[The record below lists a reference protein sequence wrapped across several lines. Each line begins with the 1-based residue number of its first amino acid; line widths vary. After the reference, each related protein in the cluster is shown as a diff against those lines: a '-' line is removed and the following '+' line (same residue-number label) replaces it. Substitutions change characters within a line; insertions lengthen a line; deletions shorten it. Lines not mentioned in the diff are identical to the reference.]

1 LSKRLHFKII
11 SDDPLSKARAGCLET
26 SSGIVPTPA
35 FMAVGTQ
42 ATVKTLDA
50 RDIKESGCVIILANA
65 YHLSVRPGEK
75 LIHEQGGL
83 HQFMKWDGPILTDS
97 GGYQLFSL
105 SSLAKVF
112 DDGIK
117 FRNHLDGD
125 EIFLTPQKVIEIQ
138 KFLAPDIAMVIDEP
152 LSFPHTRK
160 NAEIA
165 LSRTLRWA
173 EISLEE
179 HKNVSQQLLFCIVQ
193 GGSFLDLR
201 CEAAEEL
208 VKLSFDGYALGGLSL
223 GEPKTKTLEI
233 IDSVT
238 EILPK
243 DKPRYVMGMGTPGDI
258 IRCVSLGVDMFD
270 CVIPTRHARRGNLFT
285 WKGRMSI
292 KRSEYIHDNQP
303 IDLDCGCETCKRSY
317 SRSYLRHLFQS
328 KEPLGQRLMS
338 IHNLFFYQELMKK
351 IRGKIQEGNFQTW
364 LQENLKEEIFMME
377 N

>member
-1 LSKRLHFKII
+1 MSKKLHFKII
-11 SDDPLSKARAGCLET
+11 ADEPLSKARAGLLET
-26 SSGIVPTPA
+26 FSGNVSTPA

-42 ATVKTLDA
+42 ATVKTMDT
-50 RDIKESGCVIILANA
+50 RDITESGCDIILANA
-65 YHLSVRPGEK
+65 YHLSIRPGEK

-83 HQFMKWDGPILTDS
+83 HEFMKWNGPILTDS

-112 DDGIK
+112 DDGIR
-117 FRNHLDGD
+117 FRNHLDGG

-138 KFLAPDIAMVIDEP
+138 KLLAPDIAMVIDEP
-152 LSFPHTRK
+152 LSFPHTRE

-165 LSRTLRWA
+165 LNRTLKWA

-179 HKNVSQQLLFCIVQ
+179 HKNVHRQFLFSIVQ
-193 GGSFLDLR
+193 GGSFIDLR
-201 CEAAEEL
+201 CKAAEDL

-223 GEPKTKTLEI
+223 GEPKSKTLEI

-243 DKPRYVMGMGTPGDI
+243 SKPRYVMGMGTPGDI
-258 IRCVSLGVDMFD
+258 IRSVALGVDMFD

-285 WKGRMSI
+285 WRGKISI
-292 KRSEYIHDNQP
+292 KRSEFINDKKP
-303 IDLDCGCETCKRSY
+303 IDPECGCSTCMKAY

-338 IHNLFFYQELMKK
+338 IHNLYFYQDLMNK
-351 IRGKIQEGNFQTW
+351 IREEIKSGNFKSW
-364 LQENLKEEIFMME
+364 LEENLEKEIFLI
-377 N
+377 

>member
-1 LSKRLHFKII
+1 LSKKLHFKII
-11 SDDPLSKARAGCLET
+11 ADEPLSKARAGLLET
-26 SSGIVPTPA
+26 FSGNVSTPA

-42 ATVKTLDA
+42 ATVKTMDT
-50 RDIKESGCVIILANA
+50 RDIKESGCDIILANA
-65 YHLSVRPGEK
+65 YHLSIRPGEK

-83 HQFMKWDGPILTDS
+83 HEFMKWNGPILTDS

-112 DDGIK
+112 DDGIR
-117 FRNHLDGD
+117 FRNHLDGG

-138 KFLAPDIAMVIDEP
+138 KLLAPDIAMVIDEP
-152 LSFPHTRK
+152 LSFPHTRE

-165 LSRTLRWA
+165 LNRTLKWA

-179 HKNVSQQLLFCIVQ
+179 HKNVHRQFLFSIVQ
-193 GGSFLDLR
+193 GGSFIDLR
-201 CEAAEEL
+201 CKAAEDL

-223 GEPKTKTLEI
+223 GEPKSKTLEI

-243 DKPRYVMGMGTPGDI
+243 SKPRYVMGMGTPGDI
-258 IRCVSLGVDMFD
+258 IRSVALGVDMFD

-285 WKGRMSI
+285 WRGKISI
-292 KRSEYIHDNQP
+292 KRSEFINDKKP
-303 IDLDCGCETCKRSY
+303 IDPECGCSTCMKAY

-338 IHNLFFYQELMKK
+338 IHNLYFYQDLMKK
-351 IRGKIQEGNFQTW
+351 IREEIKSGNFKSW
-364 LQENLKEEIFMME
+364 LEENLEKEIFLI
-377 N
+377 

>member
-1 LSKRLHFKII
+1 MSKKLHFKII
-11 SDDPLSKARAGCLET
+11 ADEPLSKARAGLLET
-26 SSGIVPTPA
+26 FSGNVSTPA

-42 ATVKTLDA
+42 ATVKTMDT
-50 RDIKESGCVIILANA
+50 RDITESGCDMILANA
-65 YHLSVRPGEK
+65 YHLSIRPGEK

-83 HQFMKWDGPILTDS
+83 HEFMKWNGPILTDS

-112 DDGIK
+112 DDGIR
-117 FRNHLDGD
+117 FRNHLDGG

-138 KFLAPDIAMVIDEP
+138 KLLAPDIAMVIDEP
-152 LSFPHTRK
+152 LSFPHTRE

-165 LSRTLRWA
+165 LNRTLKWA

-179 HKNVSQQLLFCIVQ
+179 HKNVHRQFLFSIVQ
-193 GGSFLDLR
+193 GGSFIDLR
-201 CEAAEEL
+201 CKAAEDL

-223 GEPKTKTLEI
+223 GEPKSKTLEI

-243 DKPRYVMGMGTPGDI
+243 IKPRYVMGMGTPGDI
-258 IRCVSLGVDMFD
+258 IRSVALGVDMFD

-285 WKGRMSI
+285 WRGKISI
-292 KRSEYIHDNQP
+292 KRSEFINDKKP
-303 IDLDCGCETCKRSY
+303 IDPECGCSTCMKAY

-338 IHNLFFYQELMKK
+338 IHNLYFYQDLMKK
-351 IRGKIQEGNFQTW
+351 IREEIKSGNFKSW
-364 LQENLKEEIFMME
+364 LEENLEKKIFLI
-377 N
+377 

>member
-1 LSKRLHFKII
+1 MHFKII
-11 SDDPLSKARAGCLET
+11 ADEPLSKARAGLLET
-26 SSGIVPTPA
+26 FSGNVSTPA

-42 ATVKTLDA
+42 ATVKTMDT
-50 RDIKESGCVIILANA
+50 RDITESGCDMILANA
-65 YHLSVRPGEK
+65 YHLSIRPGEK

-83 HQFMKWDGPILTDS
+83 HEFMKWNGPILTDS

-112 DDGIK
+112 DDGIR
-117 FRNHLDGD
+117 FRNHLDGG

-138 KFLAPDIAMVIDEP
+138 KLLAPDIAMVIDEP
-152 LSFPHTRK
+152 LSFPHTRE

-165 LSRTLRWA
+165 LNRTLKWA

-179 HKNVSQQLLFCIVQ
+179 HKNVHRQFLFSIVQ
-193 GGSFLDLR
+193 GGSFIDLR
-201 CEAAEEL
+201 CKAAEDL

-223 GEPKTKTLEI
+223 GEPKSKTLEI

-243 DKPRYVMGMGTPGDI
+243 IKPRYVMGMGTPGDI
-258 IRCVSLGVDMFD
+258 IRSVALGVDMFD

-285 WKGRMSI
+285 WRGKISI
-292 KRSEYIHDNQP
+292 KRSEFINDKKP
-303 IDLDCGCETCKRSY
+303 IDPECGCSTCMKAY

-338 IHNLFFYQELMKK
+338 IHNLYFYQDLMKK
-351 IRGKIQEGNFQTW
+351 IREEIKSGNFKSW
-364 LQENLKEEIFMME
+364 LEENLEKEIFLI
-377 N
+377 

>member
-1 LSKRLHFKII
+1 MSKKLHFKII
-11 SDDPLSKARAGCLET
+11 ADEPLSKARAGLLET
-26 SSGIVPTPA
+26 FSGNVSTPA

-42 ATVKTLDA
+42 ATVKTMDT
-50 RDIKESGCVIILANA
+50 RDITESGCDMILANA
-65 YHLSVRPGEK
+65 YHLSIRPGEK

-83 HQFMKWDGPILTDS
+83 HEFMKWNGPILTDS

-112 DDGIK
+112 DDGIR
-117 FRNHLDGD
+117 FRNHLDGG

-138 KFLAPDIAMVIDEP
+138 KLLAPDIAMVIDEP
-152 LSFPHTRK
+152 LSFPHTRE

-165 LSRTLRWA
+165 LNRTLKWA

-179 HKNVSQQLLFCIVQ
+179 HKNVHRQFLFSIVQ
-193 GGSFLDLR
+193 GGSFIDLR
-201 CEAAEEL
+201 CKAAEDL

-223 GEPKTKTLEI
+223 GEPKSKTLEI

-243 DKPRYVMGMGTPGDI
+243 SKPRYVMGMGTPGDI
-258 IRCVSLGVDMFD
+258 IRSVALGVDMFD

-285 WKGRMSI
+285 WRGKISI
-292 KRSEYIHDNQP
+292 KRSEFINDKKP
-303 IDLDCGCETCKRSY
+303 IDPECGCSTCMKAY

-338 IHNLFFYQELMKK
+338 IHNLYFYQDLMKK
-351 IRGKIQEGNFQTW
+351 IREEIKSGNFKSW
-364 LQENLKEEIFMME
+364 LEENLEKEIFLI
-377 N
+377 